1 MFSPVYRITAG
12 VSAFVFLMGAAP
24 SFAQQLDLN
33 DFLAPVQGGSTAVNG
48 PIDDGETV
56 HAKTMQDGMNYAQ
69 QMLNDQDEDGI
80 RVVSTAS
87 GIGTI
92 SRASAN
98 YSVYANPNA
107 TLLSKRT
114 AYAEAYMAAKKQ
126 LIANLNPIRNT
137 CNIVLESDLVALDT
151 GMDSAANV
159 NRKSSD
165 ICGEAVSG
173 MLAAY
178 VVYDVND
185 DTDNR
190 EVSISIATSTKTRN
204 AFLRL
209 NPAIIRSTDPN
220 AAFAYVMNEIT
231 NYATP
236 PIGAKLITHPE
247 TGEQIVI
254 GFGSSIIR
262 QNNNSTVAKKLKKMS
277 RDQSGIRARNALVA
291 FLRGDDLYWRGGF
304 DENQIESTEQFVIPV
319 DEQGNVGDPQLL
331 NQDRDIFLNT
341 ISMSDSYE
349 AVTSGQVPEGVQ
361 TKSFE
366 SADGNWYF
374 SVAVFSQS
382 ARAMAQN
389 TAQENNAAV
398 NAIDA
403 TPTPLIKPQPSNS
416 SGMIMEGGVLE
427 NGANP
432 QGPSG
437 QVSDSNDF

>member
-56 HAKTMQDGMNYAQ
+56 HAKTMQDGMNYAH

-126 LIANLNPIRNT
+126 LIANLNPIQNT
-137 CNIVLESDLVALDT
+137 CNTVLESDLVALDT

-236 PIGAKLITHPE
+236 PMGAKLITHPE
-247 TGEQIVI
+247 TSEQIVI

-319 DEQGNVGDPQLL
+319 DEQGNVGDPQIL

-403 TPTPLIKPQPSNS
+403 TPTPLITPQPSNS

-432 QGPSG
+432 KGPSG
-437 QVSDSNDF
+437 QVSNSNDF